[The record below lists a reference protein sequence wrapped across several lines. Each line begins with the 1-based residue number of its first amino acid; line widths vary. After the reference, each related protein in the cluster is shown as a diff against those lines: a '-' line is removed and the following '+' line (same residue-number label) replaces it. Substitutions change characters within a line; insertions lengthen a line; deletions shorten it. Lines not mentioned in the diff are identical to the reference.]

1 MKRLEQKNLAPVD
14 ENLIKYL
21 RAKYPPIVY
30 KLDQQESDFL
40 SESIFRAGQ
49 LDVIEKIES
58 ILNSQRGKGG

>member
-49 LDVIEKIES
+49 L
-58 ILNSQRGKGG
+58 